1 MTLEVEFTRF
11 HRFITLD
18 GGSKFLESG
27 DRRDSLLDYE
37 GPICSENRKNIFSGK
52 NPSYAEIE
60 SYYVD
65 VDLSSDFSC
74 PMVPCLDS
82 DASSNLV

>member
-11 HRFITLD
+11 HRFVTLD
-18 GGSKFLESG
+18 GGSTFLESG
-27 DRRDSLLDYE
+27 DRTDSLLDYE

-52 NPSYAEIE
+52 NPSDVKIE
-60 SYYVD
+60 SYCVD

-74 PMVPCLDS
+74 PMVSCLDS